1 MTPMHH
7 SSSHFAIFSLSAFG
21 LQRSQGAQE
30 REESNQQAPRA
41 PAHPAQGTVHSEFGR
56 IRAASPPGEP
66 CASRVANHRFCRR
79 SVDQLLL
86 TFVYLTCARRYRNNQ
101 LLEVLAVRKVPL
113 LRATWYIKIV
123 QLNNNRQK
131 AANKVLVRLSIY
143 LHSSLMF
150 SVIYLLIYVF
160 ADSGPSLVL
169 ISGIA

>member
-1 MTPMHH
+1 MTSMRH

-41 PAHPAQGTVHSEFGR
+41 PAHPAQGAVHSEFGR

-66 CASRVANHRFCRR
+66 CASRVTNHRFCRR

-131 AANKVLVRLSIY
+131 AANKVLARFLLFIYIILLCSVLFIY
-143 LHSSLMF
+143 LFM
-150 SVIYLLIYVF
+150 YLLTRVPLWF
-160 ADSGPSLVL
+160 
-169 ISGIA
+169 